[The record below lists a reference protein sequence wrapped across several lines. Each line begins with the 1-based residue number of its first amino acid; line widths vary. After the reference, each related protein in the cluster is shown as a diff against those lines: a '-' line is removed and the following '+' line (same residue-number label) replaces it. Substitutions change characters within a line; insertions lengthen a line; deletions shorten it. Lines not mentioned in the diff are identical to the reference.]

1 MNKQNASSHCGST
14 IFAVKRADQVN
25 MRLHTF
31 GSGFLPNGPLGTI
44 CRASKYQLHFQS
56 TSANTCKGTDEAVK
70 ALDLVYSTE
79 KQQIL

>member
-1 MNKQNASSHCGST
+1 MNKQSASSQCGST

-44 CRASKYQLHFQS
+44 CGASKYQLHF
-56 TSANTCKGTDEAVK
+56 
-70 ALDLVYSTE
+70 
-79 KQQIL
+79 